1 MSLRFGYGT
10 NGFQSH
16 RLDDALTV
24 IADLGYDGVALT
36 IDHMHH
42 DPFAADVIVRTRR
55 LRRQLDRLGLAVV
68 IETGARYLLDP
79 WRKHHPTLVSA
90 GDRSRRTDLLNRAVD
105 IGADLGAEAVSFWS
119 GTLPESDPA
128 EVGWDRLSRGVE
140 HLVTYAQNRQVT
152 LAMEAEPGMLVST
165 VDDVLQLRRR
175 LGEPEPL
182 RITLDLGHIVCN
194 EPRGLAATI
203 ATAGPLLANVQVDDM
218 VPDVHEHL
226 ELGQGDVDFRVALTA
241 LAAVGYQGLASLEL
255 PRHSHAAPTLARS
268 SLAYLRAAESG
279 TSEPRATQS
288 GTAESGGTGEERFG

>member
-16 RLDDALTV
+16 RLDDALAV
-24 IADLGYDGVALT
+24 ISDLGYDGVALT

-42 DPFAADVIVRTRR
+42 DPFAADVVVRTRR
-55 LRRQLDRLGLAVV
+55 LRRQLERLGLAVV

-90 GDRSRRTDLLNRAVD
+90 GDRRPRLDLLNRAVD

-128 EVGWDRLSRGVE
+128 EVGWDRLCQGVE
-140 HLVTYAQNRQVT
+140 PLVAYAEQRGVT
-152 LAMEAEPGMLVST
+152 LAMEPEPGMLVDT
-165 VDDVLQLRRR
+165 VDDVLELRRR

-182 RITLDLGHIVCN
+182 RVTLDLGHIVCN
-194 EPRGLAATI
+194 EPQGLTATV

-218 VPDVHEHL
+218 VPGVHEHL
-226 ELGQGDVDFRVALTA
+226 ELGQGEVDFPAALSA
-241 LAAVGYQGLASLEL
+241 LVAVGYRGLACLEL
-255 PRHSHAAPTLARS
+255 PRQGHAAPTVART

-279 TSEPRATQS
+279 SSEECL
-288 GTAESGGTGEERFG
+288 G

>member
-42 DPFAADVIVRTRR
+42 DPFAPDVVVRTRR

-90 GDRSRRTDLLNRAVD
+90 GDRSPRTDLLNRAVD
-105 IGADLGAEAVSFWS
+105 IGAELGAEAVSFWS
-119 GTLPESDPA
+119 GTLPESDPVD
-128 EVGWDRLSRGVE
+128 VGWARLSHGVE
-140 HLVTYAQNRQVT
+140 DLVTYAQQREVT
-152 LAMEAEPGMLVST
+152 LAMEPEPGMLVST
-165 VDDVLQLRRR
+165 VDDVFELRHR
-175 LGEPEPL
+175 LGEPDPL

-194 EPRGLAATI
+194 EPRDVAATV
-203 ATAGPLLANVQVDDM
+203 AAAGPLLANVQVDDM
-218 VPDVHEHL
+218 VRDVHEHL
-226 ELGQGDVDFRVALTA
+226 ELGQGDVDFPAALSA
-241 LAAVGYQGLASLEL
+241 LAAVGYRGLACLEL
-255 PRHSHAAPTLARS
+255 PRQGHAAPMLARS
-268 SLAYLRAAESG
+268 SLAYLRAAQTRATESG
-279 TSEPRATQS
+279 V
-288 GTAESGGTGEERFG
+288 TGEERFG

>member
-42 DPFAADVIVRTRR
+42 DPFAADVAVRTRR

-90 GDRSRRTDLLNRAVD
+90 GDRSRRTELLNRAVD

-128 EVGWDRLSRGVE
+128 EVGWDRLSHGVE
-140 HLVTYAQNRQVT
+140 QLVSYAQQREVT
-152 LAMEAEPGMLVST
+152 LAMEPEPGMLVST
-165 VDDVLQLRRR
+165 VDDVFELRRR

-194 EPRGLAATI
+194 EPRDLAATV
-203 ATAGPLLANVQVDDM
+203 AMAGPLLANVQVDDM
-218 VPDVHEHL
+218 VRDVHEHL
-226 ELGQGDVDFRVALTA
+226 ELGQGDVDFPAALSA

-255 PRHSHAAPTLARS
+255 PRQSHAAPMLART
-268 SLAYLRAAESG
+268 SLAYLRAAES
-279 TSEPRATQS
+279 SATR
-288 GTAESGGTGEERFG
+288 EERFG

>member
-16 RLDDALTV
+16 RLDDALRV

-42 DPFAADVIVRTRR
+42 DPFAADIVVRTRR

-90 GDRSRRTDLLNRAVD
+90 GDRSRRTDLLDRAVD
-105 IGADLGAEAVSFWS
+105 IGAELGAEAVSFWS

-128 EVGWDRLSRGVE
+128 EVGWDRLSQGVE
-140 HLVTYAQNRQVT
+140 HLVTYAQQRAVT
-152 LAMEAEPGMLVST
+152 VAMEPEPGMLVST
-165 VDDVLQLRRR
+165 VDDVFELRRR

-194 EPRGLAATI
+194 EPRDLTTTV
-203 ATAGPLLANVQVDDM
+203 ATAGLLLANVQVDDM
-218 VPDVHEHL
+218 VRDVHEHL
-226 ELGQGDVDFRVALTA
+226 ELGHGDVDFPAALSA
-241 LAAVGYQGLASLEL
+241 LAAVGYRGLACLEL
-255 PRHSHAAPTLARS
+255 PRQSHAAPMLARTC
-268 SLAYLRAAESG
+268 LAYLRAAESG
-279 TSEPRATQS
+279 A
-288 GTAESGGTGEERFG
+288 TGEERFG

>member
-16 RLDDALTV
+16 RLDDALAV

-42 DPFAADVIVRTRR
+42 DPFAADVVVRTRR
-55 LRRQLDRLGLAVV
+55 LRRQLERLGLAVV

-90 GDRSRRTDLLNRAVD
+90 GDRRPRLDLLNRAVD

-128 EVGWDRLSRGVE
+128 EVGWDRLRQGVE
-140 HLVTYAQNRQVT
+140 PLVAYAEQRGVT
-152 LAMEAEPGMLVST
+152 LAMEPEPGMLVDT
-165 VDDVLQLRRR
+165 VDDVLELRRR
-175 LGEPEPL
+175 LGDPEPL
-182 RITLDLGHIVCN
+182 RVTLDLGHIVCN
-194 EPRGLAATI
+194 EPRDLAATV

-218 VPDVHEHL
+218 VPGVHEHL
-226 ELGQGDVDFRVALTA
+226 ELGQGEVDFPAALSA
-241 LAAVGYQGLASLEL
+241 LVAVGYRGLACLEL
-255 PRHSHAAPTLARS
+255 PRQGHAAPTVART

-279 TSEPRATQS
+279 SSEECL
-288 GTAESGGTGEERFG
+288 G